1 MVIVVSENKENNKK
15 YFDEMVKKIYSNGI
29 QTTFEYEDYFNNLV
43 YAIRH
48 GWIDDYFYYAVALS
62 TAEINDNNQ
71 KGIRDSLLSY
81 NFRKG
86 VKSIIAESVRQQLNG
101 VDIGDYLNKM
111 MRDIEE
117 HTISLEQ
124 YYSYFENLEL
134 INMADIAS
142 IDILNYIKAL
152 LNAKISSPK
161 TYVDV
166 IKYDKHQKELSRSI
180 AELEQ
185 NKLLTD
191 PKTK

>member
-1 MVIVVSENKENNKK
+1 MLS
-15 YFDEMVKKIYSNGI
+15 DLKI
-29 QTTFEYEDYFNNLV
+29 
-43 YAIRH
+43 
-48 GWIDDYFYYAVALS
+48 
-62 TAEINDNNQ
+62 
-71 KGIRDSLLSY
+71 
-81 NFRKG
+81 
-86 VKSIIAESVRQQLNG
+86 
-101 VDIGDYLNKM
+101 M

-134 INMADIAS
+134 INMADIDS

-161 TYVDV
+161 TYVEV

-191 PKTK
+191 PKTEC